1 MAYEPKTWENGNII
15 DAASLNHIEQGIA
28 GAGAA
33 GAKGDAGEAGAAGAA
48 GKDGMS
54 IKSITLTIN
63 GSAITGTAT
72 MSDGKTTAA
81 ITGTYT
87 SGS

>member
-1 MAYEPKTWENGNII
+1 MTVGSKLF
-15 DAASLNHIEQGIA
+15 SLKGPQGD
-28 GAGAA
+28 AGAA